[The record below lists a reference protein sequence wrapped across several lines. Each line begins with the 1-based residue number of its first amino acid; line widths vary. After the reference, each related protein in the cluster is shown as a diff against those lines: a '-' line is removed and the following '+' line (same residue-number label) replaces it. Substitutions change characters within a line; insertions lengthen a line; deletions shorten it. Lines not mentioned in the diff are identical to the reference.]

1 MYITLQYNQYIESK
15 TCGTQLWCF
24 QFVLKAV
31 CSLQYFLSFR
41 SFGSGAQTVP
51 TSMCLLG
58 LTFDATSATH
68 LFVRAAADTLIF
80 ETALPYTRTIK
91 ALMAV
96 DFTPLT
102 DANILVLEAWE
113 SRHWHSWTSSCWG
126 LKVFEASFAIPHTS
140 SKTAA
145 CNPNLK
151 LKKTKNTF
159 LSTQVQHTNLDPE
172 FLRLRGCKSCKR
184 LRFGRRCNWVSNVFP
199 LRLLN
204 FETWWSLK
212 VEEFQMLGFGF
223 PLCISNSSFGPKWMP
238 PMPRCS
244 SLPAMN
250 HQIVWAP
257 NPKRC

>member
-1 MYITLQYNQYIESK
+1 MLSVCPQGSMQSAVLPLLQK
-15 TCGTQLWCF
+15 LW
-24 QFVLKAV
+24 VW
-31 CSLQYFLSFR
+31 
-41 SFGSGAQTVP
+41 GSNGA

-80 ETALPYTRTIK
+80 ETVLPYTRTIN
-91 ALMAV
+91 ALMA
-96 DFTPLT
+96 
-102 DANILVLEAWE
+102 
-113 SRHWHSWTSSCWG
+113 SRFYHLDRCQHLGPWG
-126 LKVFEASFAIPHTS
+126 VRIKTLALLDVELFGSKSVRSVTCIPHTS

-145 CNPNLK
+145 CNPNLA
-151 LKKTKNTF
+151 LKTKNTF

-257 NPKRC
+257 NPKRCELSECKVWLNPPEFKFRSN

>member
-1 MYITLQYNQYIESK
+1 MLSVCPQGSMQSAVLPLVQK
-15 TCGTQLWCF
+15 LW
-24 QFVLKAV
+24 VW
-31 CSLQYFLSFR
+31 
-41 SFGSGAQTVP
+41 GSNGA

-80 ETALPYTRTIK
+80 ETVLPYTRTIN
-91 ALMAV
+91 ALMA
-96 DFTPLT
+96 
-102 DANILVLEAWE
+102 
-113 SRHWHSWTSSCWG
+113 SRFYHLDRCQHLGPWG
-126 LKVFEASFAIPHTS
+126 VRIKTLALLDVELFGSKSVRSVTCIPHTS

-145 CNPNLK
+145 CNPNLG
-151 LKKTKNTF
+151 LKTKNTF

-199 LRLLN
+199 L
-204 FETWWSLK
+204 FELWNLMKFEGWGIPNAR
-212 VEEFQMLGFGF
+212 VR
-223 PLCISNSSFGPKWMP
+223 IGPKWMP
-238 PMPRCS
+238 PIPRCS